1 MLLDLLEPP
10 WCWARVLSQTGC
22 WGRVLTNSRV
32 LGEGAGGAS
41 ELRVLGQGAG
51 RSNGVLESGAGN
63 DLSTLLQHPTL

>member
-1 MLLDLLEPP
+1 M
-10 WCWARVLSQTGC
+10 
-22 WGRVLTNSRV
+22 V
-32 LGEGAGGAS
+32 LGEGAQPNRVLGKGADELKGAGGGCWGAS